1 MSFSQRRLLEMFYP
15 FGGVS
20 WWSRALWSSLFILL
34 LLKKL
39 SKAVL
44 DEGLGSVLHLTDVQ
58 EDHRDRRFQ
67 TCQAGFLC
75 HICQL

>member
-1 MSFSQRRLLEMFYP
+1 MEQCFVVQPLSTAASQ
-15 FGGVS
+15 
-20 WWSRALWSSLFILL
+20 
-34 LLKKL
+34 KL
-39 SKAVL
+39 SQAVL
-44 DEGLGSVLHLTDVQ
+44 DEGLGSVLHLIDIQ